1 MNGYA
6 AAYLGEG
13 QGYIVSTTLSLVKD
27 QSQCGRHQNQ
37 EEKENKQ
44 KPDCTPPLSSRHS
57 DSPDWRRLR
66 SFNLQIIWLLLHLE
80 FGEDE
85 GDGIAWICQ
94 YGPLTLP
101 TAAEA
106 TGSAASTTATSPRT
120 RRVTAG
126 EIKAG
131 DEATGAPQGAAAR
144 VLRCQSPKTDT
155 DMGEGERGSK
165 HTLPL
170 ISEPWLIISMIVD

>member
-1 MNGYA
+1 M
-6 AAYLGEG
+6 
-13 QGYIVSTTLSLVKD
+13 
-27 QSQCGRHQNQ
+27 QC
-37 EEKENKQ
+37 
-44 KPDCTPPLSSRHS
+44 PSRRS
-57 DSPDWRRLR
+57 NSPDRRRLR
-66 SFNLQIIWLLLHLE
+66 SFNLQIIGLLLHLE
-80 FGEDE
+80 LGEDE

-106 TGSAASTTATSPRT
+106 TGGATSAAATASPST

-144 VLRCQSPKTDT
+144 VLRCQSPKRNA
-155 DMGEGERGSK
+155 GRGGKERGSK

-170 ISEPWLIISMIVD
+170 ISEPSLNTTMIVDSGRKASTRLTSYGMEETEDCGVCDF